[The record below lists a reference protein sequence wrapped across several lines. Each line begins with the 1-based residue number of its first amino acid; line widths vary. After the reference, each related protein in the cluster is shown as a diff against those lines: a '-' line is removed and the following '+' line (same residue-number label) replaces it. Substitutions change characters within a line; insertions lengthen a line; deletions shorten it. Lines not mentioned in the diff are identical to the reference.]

1 MKAWLMR
8 SWVRVLPVCLL
19 LVVLVGCDEDDISSN
34 GIIDV
39 VYAIGDIVLAIL
51 DTIFRAT

>member
-1 MKAWLMR
+1 MKALFTRWYLR
-8 SWVRVLPVCLL
+8 LLPVCLL